1 MRRLFAL
8 VVVLFLWVGFV
19 PPASADIAGLTPCSE
34 SQAFQARAAQ
44 ARTPQAKARFEA
56 YANSQVLCGPDGLPH
71 LIADGRLSHA
81 GEFMIPGI
89 MFLYIAGLIGW
100 SGRSYLIN
108 VRKTK
113 NPEMKEVLIDVPL
126 AVKCV
131 VSALAWPLAALKE
144 LTTGELV
151 EADNKIPVGPR

>member
-1 MRRLFAL
+1 
-8 VVVLFLWVGFV
+8 
-19 PPASADIAGLTPCSE
+19 
-34 SQAFQARAAQ
+34 
-44 ARTPQAKARFEA
+44 
-56 YANSQVLCGPDGLPH
+56 
-71 LIADGRLSHA
+71 
-81 GEFMIPGI
+81 MIPGI

>member
-1 MRRLFAL
+1 
-8 VVVLFLWVGFV
+8 V